1 MDKPLQLFLFLI
13 AFAFVMY
20 ISFYPLLR
28 IKKKLRSRKISDK
41 RHGIKEVKK
50 IADENTVD
58 SVVNIGFSV
67 FKNWF

>member
-1 MDKPLQLFLFLI
+1 MDKPFQLFLFLI
-13 AFAFVMY
+13 AFAFVMC

-28 IKKKLRSRKISDK
+28 TRKKLGSRKLSDK
-41 RHGIKEVKK
+41 KQGIKEVKK
-50 IADENTVD
+50 IADEHTVD